1 MVWKAIVSF
10 HCSLLQLKF
19 FLYVN
24 HVIKVPALTFQHC
37 NGFTK
42 IYIGL
47 YGKMAASPMM
57 TDEDLA
63 AMDDMVEEEVSN
75 QGC

>member
-19 FLYVN
+19 CSNVN
-24 HVIKVPALTFQHC
+24 HVIKVPALTFQQC
-37 NGFTK
+37 NGFPK

-75 QGC
+75 KEC